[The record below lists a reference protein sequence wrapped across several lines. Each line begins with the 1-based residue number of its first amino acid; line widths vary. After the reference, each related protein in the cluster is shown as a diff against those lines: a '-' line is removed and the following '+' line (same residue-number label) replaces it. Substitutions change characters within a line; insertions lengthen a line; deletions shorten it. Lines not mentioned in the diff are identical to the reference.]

1 MRRAPSKK
9 TKTPKAPADKSYVPN
24 SVKPKKPAMAIN
36 KQYSVNKKT
45 GTKTLIKGIPLKRK

>member
-1 MRRAPSKK
+1 MRRAPSKTSK
-9 TKTPKAPADKSYVPN
+9 PTKPVANKSYVPD
-24 SVKPKKPAMAIN
+24 SLKPKKPGMSIT